1 MIPRIFHFVFGLKPT
16 PQPLHLMHYLCLV
29 SCFQVNQP
37 DAVYFHYH
45 HEPYGPYWDT
55 LKPLLIHRRVEPN
68 RRITDWRYTSPYID
82 PYRYAHLSDF
92 ARLEI
97 LQAYGGVYADLDT
110 LFVRPIPDDLLR
122 HPLVMGHEF
131 PGPEGA
137 EGSLCNAWIASEPG
151 ARFGD
156 RWLAAMHESF
166 DGSWSGHS
174 TVLPYEL
181 ACAYPAEIQVEPVE
195 RFFRIPPT
203 TEGLTDLFVTEG
215 VDMEALLPGVLS
227 LHLWSHLWWEWRRV
241 DFSPFHA
248 GCLTPA
254 YVAHADTLYAR
265 LARPFLTGRR
275 PPPYQYS
282 LERLRERLVQPMYR
296 WASRL
301 SRRLTP
307 RNSRP

>member
-45 HEPYGPYWDT
+45 HEPYGTYWDR
-55 LKPLLIHRRVEPN
+55 LKSRLIRRRIAPN
-68 RRITDWRYTSPYID
+68 RRIADWRYTSPYIV

-97 LQAYGGVYADLDT
+97 LQQYGGVYADLDT
-110 LFVRPIPDDLLR
+110 LFVRPIPNALF
-122 HPLVMGHEF
+122 HHHFVMGREF
-131 PGPEGA
+131 PGPVGA

-151 ARFGD
+151 ASFGAH
-156 RWLAAMHESF
+156 WLRAMEASF

-174 TVLPYEL
+174 TVLPYQL
-181 ACAYPAEIQVEPVE
+181 ACAYPDDIQVEPLE
-195 RFFRIPPT
+195 RFFKIPPT
-203 TEGLTDLFVTEG
+203 PQGLTDLFMREG
-215 VDMEALLPGVLS
+215 MDLESLLGGVLS

-248 GCLTPA
+248 GHLTPA
-254 YVAHADTLYAR
+254 YVAHANTVYAR
-265 LARPFLTGRR
+265 LARPFLTDA
-275 PPPYQYS
+275 PPARYQYH
-282 LERLRERLVQPMYR
+282 LQRLRERLLGPTYP
-296 WASRL
+296 WAGRL
-301 SRRLTP
+301 GRRLVQWQDA
-307 RNSRP
+307 